1 MKIYNPFKE
10 LSKFELGLWL
20 TSAIVVTISFLLAP
34 DKDFL
39 TLFASLIGV
48 TSLIFIAK
56 GYVFGQILTVIFSVF
71 YGVISFFFRYYGE
84 MLTYLC
90 MTMPMAVMSI
100 VSWLKHPYK
109 DTKEVTVK
117 RMNGKQT
124 LFMFILSAVVT
135 VIFYFLLAWLNT
147 ANLFFSTISVTTSFL
162 ACYLT
167 FMRSPTYALAYAAND
182 VVLIALW
189 TLATITNVAYLPMIF
204 CFFTFFFNDLYAF
217 FNWRK
222 MEKRQQKND

>member
-1 MKIYNPFKE
+1 MKIYNPFKD

-20 TSAIVVTISFLLAP
+20 ASAIVVTASFLLTP
-34 DKDFL
+34 NKDFL

-71 YGVISFFFRYYGE
+71 YGIISFFFRYYGE

-90 MTMPMAVMSI
+90 MTAPMAVMSV
-100 VSWLKHPYK
+100 VSWIKNPYNG
-109 DTKEVTVK
+109 TKEVAVK

-124 LFMFILSAVVT
+124 LFMFVLSIVVT
-135 VIFYFLLAWLNT
+135 VIFYFILAWFNT

-167 FMRSPTYALAYAAND
+167 FMRNPTYALAYAAND
-182 VVLIALW
+182 VVLIILW
-189 TLATITNVAYLPMIF
+189 TLATITNAAYLPMIF
-204 CFFTFFFNDLYAF
+204 CFFTFFFNDIYAF

-222 MEKRQQKND
+222 MENRQQKNN